1 MRVMMIS
8 GLTPVWTPPL
18 REAAQTS
25 RERGNMTRMGASA
38 HLSLLGGTGPI
49 EDNRGA
55 AAFVSVPNRRSV
67 LPEKARELQQAKP
80 MSTPALVQSPPL
92 SSRSLEVLDRALAAF
107 NASRFLP
114 SLPQDNWSEAV
125 ENERYMLHLEGETVE
140 RERKRV
146 GDRARSAPRDPDAF
160 VKWFEALQEN
170 GPGQGD
176 PLFPWLAHSAPREA
190 MIWFLEQEVAGEAGF
205 EDLVALTQ
213 VKLPA
218 QAKLELARNYWDE
231 MGQGHATGMHGPMLS
246 RLADD
251 LKLRSG
257 TNHVVWESL
266 ALGNLMVALAANRR
280 YTYHSIGALGAIE
293 LTAPGRSACV
303 NAGLKRLGISGA
315 SRQYFALHATLDV
328 KHSEAWNREVLR
340 PLVSDNPEVATAI
353 AEGALMR
360 LEAGARCFERYRK
373 VLRLTERQS

>member
-1 MRVMMIS
+1 
-8 GLTPVWTPPL
+8 
-18 REAAQTS
+18 
-25 RERGNMTRMGASA
+25 
-38 HLSLLGGTGPI
+38 
-49 EDNRGA
+49 
-55 AAFVSVPNRRSV
+55 
-67 LPEKARELQQAKP
+67 
-80 MSTPALVQSPPL
+80 MSSPALIQPPPA

-107 NASRFLP
+107 NAGRFRP
-114 SLPQDNWSEAV
+114 SLPQSNWAEIL
-125 ENERYMLHLEGETVE
+125 ENERYMLHVEGEGVE

-146 GDRARSAPRDPDAF
+146 MERANAAPRDPDAF
-160 VKWFEALQEN
+160 VTWFEALKEN

-176 PLFPWLAHSAPREA
+176 PLFPWLAHAAHREA

-231 MGQGHATGMHGPMLS
+231 MGQGHPSGMHGPMLG

-251 LKLRSG
+251 LGLRRGSS
-257 TNHVVWESL
+257 HVVWESL
-266 ALGNLMVALAANRR
+266 ALGNLMIGLAANRR

-315 SRQYFALHATLDV
+315 TRQYFALHATLDV

-340 PLVSDNPEVATAI
+340 PLVSDNPEVATGI

-373 VLRLTERQS
+373 VLGLTEPKS